1 MDIELISNSLL
12 GAPIL
17 FFLFGF
23 VAVVLKTEL
32 ELPQALPKLLSTY
45 LVVAIGLKGG
55 MELNGHGLSQDS
67 WIVLGLAFVF
77 SVIVPLYTYLLLRKK
92 TSPENAAAI
101 SATYGSVSAVTFIT
115 AVSALEGLNISYHGH
130 MVAAMALMEAPA
142 IVIGVILAR
151 YFSGDSA
158 TEDNGQPR
166 QSLLSLVASALKHGP
181 IVILLGSLVIGRL
194 ASPKSATLIKPF
206 FEGMFPGVLCLYLF
220 EMGLSAAK
228 RLVALNVFD
237 RFLCG
242 FAVGVPVVNAT
253 LAILAAF
260 TCGLTQGDAFLLCVL
275 CASASYIAVPA
286 AMQLAVPKADPGLYM
301 TMALAIT
308 FPFNVAVGI
317 PLYLTIIRSVIA

>member
-1 MDIELISNSLL
+1 MDLELVSNSLL

-32 ELPQALPKLLSTY
+32 ELPQSLPKLLSTY

-55 MELNGHGLSQDS
+55 MELNGHGLSAES
-67 WIVLGLAFVF
+67 WVVLGLALIF
-77 SVIVPLYTYLLLRKK
+77 SAAVPLYSYIILRRR

-115 AVSALEGLNISYHGH
+115 AISALEGLSIPYHGH

-151 YFSGDSA
+151 YFSGDTAESV
-158 TEDNGQPR
+158 DGQPR
-166 QSLLSLVASALKHGP
+166 PSVMSLIASSLKHGP

-253 LAILAAF
+253 LAILASF
-260 TCGLTQGDAFLLCVL
+260 TCGLSQGDAFLLCVL

-286 AMQLAVPKADPGLYM
+286 AMQLAVPKAEPGLYM

-308 FPFNVAVGI
+308 FPFNIAVGI
-317 PLYLTIIRSVIA
+317 PLYLTVIRTVIA

>member
-1 MDIELISNSLL
+1 MDLELVTNSLL

-32 ELPQALPKLLSTY
+32 ELPASLPKLLSTY

-55 MELNGHGLSQDS
+55 IELNGQGLSADS
-67 WIVLGLAFVF
+67 WIVLGLALIF
-77 SVIVPLYTYLLLRKK
+77 SVVVPLYSYLMVRRR
-92 TSPENAAAI
+92 TTAENAAAI

-115 AVSALEGLNISYHGH
+115 AVSALEGLRIPYHGH

-151 YFSGDSA
+151 YFAGDSA
-158 TEDNGQPR
+158 GAAGQPK
-166 QSLLSLVASALKHGP
+166 QSLMTLIANSLKHGP

-194 ASPKSATLIKPF
+194 ASPKSAMMIKPF
-206 FEGMFPGVLCLYLF
+206 FEEMFPGVLCLYLF
-220 EMGLSAAK
+220 EMGLTAAK

-237 RFLCG
+237 HFLCG
-242 FAVGVPVVNAT
+242 FAVGIPVINAA
-253 LAILAAF
+253 LAIVAAF
-260 TCGLTQGDAFLLCVL
+260 TFGLSQGDAFLLSVL

-286 AMQLAVPKADPGLYM
+286 AMQLAVPKAEPGLYM

-317 PLYLTIIRSVIA
+317 PLYLTVIRNVIA